1 MNAAAIRGYVET
13 DRAAVNAVA
22 LAAFAQYAGDY
33 EDWPTFSAGIARMA
47 DLAADGDLLVA
58 ERGGVVAGAVVHV
71 GPGRPRSAIFPDD
84 WSVIRMLVVDP
95 AARGGGVGRALVAA
109 TLERARR
116 AGAPAVGLHTSPIMA
131 TALRL
136 YESIGFVRE
145 HDLPPNRGVPYA
157 RYTLP
162 AAGISAALARLAA
175 PGTPVGSIKN
185 VVPAQAGAQVVRAT
199 EVQAGLGFPPARE

>member
-1 MNAAAIRGYVET
+1 MIRDYIET

-33 EDWPTFSAGIARMA
+33 EDWPTFSAGVGRMA

-58 ERGGVVAGAVVHV
+58 EGGGGVVGAVVHV
-71 GPGRPRSAIFPDD
+71 GPGRPRSAIYPDN

-95 AARGGGVGRALVAA
+95 AARGAGIGRALVAA

-116 AGAPAVGLHTSPIMA
+116 TDAPAVGLHTSPIMA

-136 YESIGFVRE
+136 YMSIGFVRE
-145 HDLPPNRGVPYA
+145 HDLPPIRGVPYA
-157 RYTLP
+157 RYVLR
-162 AAGISAALARLAA
+162 ADGIAAALARLASS
-175 PGTPVGSIKN
+175 T
-185 VVPAQAGAQVVRAT
+185 T
-199 EVQAGLGFPPARE
+199 